1 MLTALLVL
9 AGCEGV
15 VLVKGPPQDEYPA
28 PPAERGGTPAA
39 LRIPPGHL
47 PPPGECRIRHPDM
60 PPGQQ
65 PPPGAWLIRHPDDD
79 RENVYVSVYD
89 QARSGLVI
97 VIRVFNAAT
106 GSFFSERTL

>member
-1 MLTALLVL
+1 
-9 AGCEGV
+9 
-15 VLVKGPPQDEYPA
+15 
-28 PPAERGGTPAA
+28 
-39 LRIPPGHL
+39 
-47 PPPGECRIRHPDM
+47 M